1 MPTKITEAPH
11 IGNLLKAHVKK
22 YRLRQSG
29 WARQE
34 GLNRKTVG
42 TYLKQKD
49 MQVTTLFTICQ
60 TLNYN
65 FLKEIAHLLPPDMP
79 PLTDNPLQTRLTE
92 LEKQKADLELQVK
105 TLKEAIELMG
115 RK

>member
-1 MPTKITEAPH
+1 MIEAPH
-11 IGNLLKAHVKK
+11 IGKILKAHVKK

-34 GLNRKTVG
+34 GLNRATVG
-42 TYLKQKD
+42 AYLKQQD
-49 MQVTTLFTICQ
+49 MQVGTLFDISQ
-60 TLNYN
+60 ALNYN
-65 FLKEIAHLLPPDMP
+65 FLKEIAAQLPAEMP
-79 PLTDNPLQTRLTE
+79 PHVENPLQARITE
-92 LEKQKADLELQVK
+92 LERQKSDLELQVK